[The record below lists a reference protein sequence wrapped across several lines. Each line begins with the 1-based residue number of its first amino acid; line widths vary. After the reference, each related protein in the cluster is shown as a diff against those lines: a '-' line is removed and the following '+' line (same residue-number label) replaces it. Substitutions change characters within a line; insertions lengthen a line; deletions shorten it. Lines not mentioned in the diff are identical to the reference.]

1 MLKMLVSAVGSEGPC
16 LFCLH
21 SLGYLCFLLY
31 VVIPFSASIYSAHLP
46 VHKIAFICSSSSERT
61 WVYSSNSTVPIN

>member
-1 MLKMLVSAVGSEGPC
+1 MLKTLVNAAGSEGPS

-31 VVIPFSASIYSAHLP
+31 VVIPFSISIYSAHLQ
-46 VHKIAFICSSSSERT
+46 VHKIAFICSSSSERV
-61 WVYSSNSTVPIN
+61 WVYSSNSTVPID